1 MSLSVAP
8 RALTVRPARPRRKP
22 SWQGR
27 PLGLRHLAGAADDGL
42 VSLCSRLL
50 PMLSDLR
57 RGLVRRR
64 LPLALSLVVSL
75 STVLTL
81 AAAPAGAHV
90 VEVGGIKYGVQ
101 RHSKTLL
108 EPGAEPGTFAN
119 KEGNPVL
126 HQNSTY
132 AIFWDPDYRYLDP
145 WTEVIDQFFQNMSS
159 ASGSL
164 ASVFAVD
171 TQYTDK
177 TNKPAFY
184 KSAFRGSYADKAPY
198 PSPAGC
204 TNPEPLGEGENIT
217 CLSDKQIRAQLESF
231 ILRENL
237 PKGMGTIYYLLTPPG
252 VTVCTDEGLSAE
264 HCSSNA
270 GSPES
275 FCSYHAAI
283 TPTNPSTGDA
293 NTILYGVI
301 PWTAG
306 SLGDPLLVPGNRT
319 SGYDCQDGGFDP
331 SSKPIAE
338 EQEHAKVNVK
348 EEEGKRKEEE
358 AKKRAAAEAE
368 ETNKQ
373 TTYEEAYKKELIT
386 KPELEQKEAELK
398 EEKKARIEK
407 EAGEE
412 VKAAKTEKE
421 AREKKER
428 LEGPHQE
435 EPNQASSPDQT
446 SCPNA
451 YDGSC
456 DVGLA
461 DVIITQTASEQ
472 QDIVT
477 DPLLNA
483 WQDKKGNEVVDEC
496 RNLFGLVSGSSS
508 AANEESDAGSLY
520 NQTFGA
526 GNYYLNDAF
535 NAAALRIY
543 QPSGGCLHHVNLVPS
558 FTAPTP
564 VNHEEIVGFNGLES
578 NIALNAAASF
588 PGGVEKPT
596 YATYTWNFGDGSP
609 TVSGFA
615 PGAPPCSE
623 VPWLSPC
630 AASVFH
636 AYKYGGT
643 YEVTLTVRDVGGN
656 EASVTH
662 PITVEGPLPPS
673 PEPTPSPSPTPGGGT
688 SSTPGTSTPGS
699 TTTGTTVKTPGPA
712 PVASAAAVPGSLRKT
727 TKKGLVVSYSVNQ
740 QVAGH
745 FEVLLAASIAHRLG
759 LHFPLATGL
768 PAGTPAQVVI
778 GKAILITTRGGRGA
792 LKIRFGK
799 VTGKRLRRLGRV
811 SLMLRLNVRNSSGAT
826 TTVLSTFTLR

>member
-1 MSLSVAP
+1 MSLFSRPISLPAGL
-8 RALTVRPARPRRKP
+8 RALV
-22 SWQGR
+22 
-27 PLGLRHLAGAADDGL
+27 PL
-42 VSLCSRLL
+42 RLL
-50 PMLSDLR
+50 
-57 RGLVRRR
+57 
-64 LPLALSLVVSL
+64 ALF
-75 STVLTL
+75 
-81 AAAPAGAHV
+81 APALAVWAIAATPASALV
-90 VEVGGIKYGVQ
+90 VEVGGAKFGVQ
-101 RHSKTLL
+101 RHSAPASLFENEGL
-108 EPGAEPGTFAN
+108 QPGTFAN
-119 KEGNPVL
+119 AGGNPVL
-126 HQNSTY
+126 HQSSTY
-132 AIFWDPDYRYLDP
+132 AVFWDPDYLYLDP

-171 TQYTDK
+171 TQYTDR

-198 PSPAGC
+198 PSAAGC

-231 ILRENL
+231 ITSEKL

-252 VTVCTDEGLSAE
+252 VTVCTDEGPSAE
-264 HCSSNA
+264 HCSSNTS
-270 GSPES
+270 SPES

-283 TPTNPSTGDA
+283 TPTNPTTGDA

-338 EQEHAKVNVK
+338 EKEIAKVNRK
-348 EEEGKRKEEE
+348 EEEGKRHEEE

-368 ETNKQ
+368 ETKKQ
-373 TTYEEAYKKELIT
+373 TTYEEAFTKELIS
-386 KPELEQKEAELK
+386 KAELEEKEAEL
-398 EEKKARIEK
+398 EVEKKARTEREK
-407 EAGEE
+407 EEGK
-412 VKAAKTEKE
+412 KAE
-421 AREKKER
+421 AAEIVARVKKEK
-428 LEGPHQE
+428 LEGPHPQ
-435 EPNQASSPDQT
+435 EPNQASSPSQP

-451 YDGSC
+451 YDGGC

-461 DVIITQTASEQ
+461 DIIITQIASEQ

-483 WQDKKGNEVVDEC
+483 WQDENHNEVVDEC
-496 RNLFGLVSGSSS
+496 RNLFGLVAGG
-508 AANEESDAGSLY
+508 AVTANEESFAGTLY

-543 QPSGGCLHHVNLVPS
+543 QPSGACIHHANLAPS

-564 VNHEEIVGFNGLES
+564 VDSGETVGFNGLES
-578 NIALNAAASF
+578 NVELDAAVDF
-588 PGGVEKPT
+588 PGGGAEKLT

-623 VPWLSPC
+623 ATWLSPC

-656 EASVTH
+656 EASVSH
-662 PITVEGPLPPS
+662 QIKVEGPPPPS
-673 PEPTPSPSPTPGGGT
+673 PEPTPSPSQAPGGGSDT
-688 SSTPGTSTPGS
+688 APGATSPGASTPASSTGAGA
-699 TTTGTTVKTPGPA
+699 KTPGP
-712 PVASAAAVPGSLRKT
+712 PPIASAAAVRSSLGKATR
-727 TKKGLVVSYSVNQ
+727 KGLVVSYSVNQ
-740 QVAGH
+740 QVDGH
-745 FEVLLAASIAHRLG
+745 LEVLLAASIAHRLG
-759 LHFPLATGL
+759 LHPPLATGL
-768 PAGTPAQVVI
+768 PAGTPPQVVV
-778 GKAILITTRGGRGA
+778 GSAILITTKGGRGA
-792 LKIRFGK
+792 IKIQFGK
-799 VTGKRLRRLGRV
+799 VTGARLRRKGKV
-811 SLMLRLNVRNSSGAT
+811 TLMLRLNLRNPTGGT
-826 TTVLSTFTLR
+826 TTVLSSFTLR